1 MTQNWVET
9 TQHFFKSESV
19 MQLNVKQ
26 LVSDV
31 TRNIYENLW
40 FIVHCEYLYN
50 ALLRLFFF
58 FSNSVWYSLRY
69 TFLSFMAKYS
79 FIFWKKYAIQ
89 LHFYLWPFATCWLKW
104 PEPFQSLPTLWSLT
118 SSEILSAFN
127 SKLKGC
133 SDRIKCSGINIKW
146 GLCSHCTLGLHPA
159 CIAYFFSPSSCMSW
173 YETQDKRLCKW
184 SLTAGIWYA
193 NCLR

>member
-50 ALLRLFFF
+50 ALL
-58 FSNSVWYSLRY
+58 
-69 TFLSFMAKYS
+69 
-79 FIFWKKYAIQ
+79 
-89 LHFYLWPFATCWLKW
+89 
-104 PEPFQSLPTLWSLT
+104 
-118 SSEILSAFN
+118 
-127 SKLKGC
+127 
-133 SDRIKCSGINIKW
+133 
-146 GLCSHCTLGLHPA
+146 
-159 CIAYFFSPSSCMSW
+159 
-173 YETQDKRLCKW
+173 
-184 SLTAGIWYA
+184 
-193 NCLR
+193 